1 MECSEWSLFVHH
13 VIIVG
18 TLPLPCNIVTLL
30 HRVDCLE
37 ILMKKGTAFLFKSC
51 Y

>member
-1 MECSEWSLFVHH
+1 MECSECSLFVHH

-18 TLPLPCNIVTLL
+18 TLPLPCNIVML

-37 ILMKKGTAFLFKSC
+37 ILMKKGAAFLFKSC